1 MRKRSLVCEEEWKEE
16 KKSPPGCRASNSSGT
31 AGGDLPYGGCYGLTV
46 FEFLKLVVP
55 GAFFAKDFGV
65 ALDLRAAGFS
75 RLSIKDD
82 ILALQ
87 LEFTGFVFIIGVFDE
102 KIQTAAYGTFHFQL
116 L

>member
-87 LEFTGFVFIIGVFDE
+87 L
-102 KIQTAAYGTFHFQL
+102 AAYAL
-116 L
+116 LTYFPPDFWLFVDGRTGLRGIP